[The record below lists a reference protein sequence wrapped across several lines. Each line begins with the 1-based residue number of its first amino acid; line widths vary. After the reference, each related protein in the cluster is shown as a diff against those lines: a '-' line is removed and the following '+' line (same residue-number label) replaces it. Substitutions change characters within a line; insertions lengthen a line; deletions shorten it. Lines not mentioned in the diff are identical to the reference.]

1 MALDFRSSNEKI
13 SNRAF
18 LLGLEEARP
27 QIASARRTEW
37 MPLTRASETYTPR
50 EDGIYFLMQD
60 GPEEVVCQITL
71 EALSKLG
78 RTTGLTGPTEIF
90 ETRRDTIER
99 VAGNKYDRTSRRPYE
114 VLTVTADDLGL
125 EEP

>member
-1 MALDFRSSNEKI
+1 
-13 SNRAF
+13 
-18 LLGLEEARP
+18 
-27 QIASARRTEW
+27 

-90 ETRRDTIER
+90 EARRDTIER
-99 VAGNKYDRTSRRPYE
+99 VAGNKYDRTSRRSYE
-114 VLTVTADDLGL
+114 VVTVTADDLGL
-125 EEP
+125 EEALRKSPIKP